1 MQISNFQI
9 NKIAYARFITLIP
22 ANPERK
28 VANARIENKIQL
40 PEHEFESDGL
50 LPIPIAS
57 ESKRKFK
64 GNRNKASKQLSKPN
78 NFIMKPNLQA

>member
-1 MQISNFQI
+1 M
-9 NKIAYARFITLIP
+9 TLTP
-22 ANPERK
+22 AKPERK
-28 VANARIENKIQL
+28 VANARMENKIQL
-40 PEHEFESDGL
+40 PEHELDKEGL
-50 LPIPIAS
+50 LPISIAS